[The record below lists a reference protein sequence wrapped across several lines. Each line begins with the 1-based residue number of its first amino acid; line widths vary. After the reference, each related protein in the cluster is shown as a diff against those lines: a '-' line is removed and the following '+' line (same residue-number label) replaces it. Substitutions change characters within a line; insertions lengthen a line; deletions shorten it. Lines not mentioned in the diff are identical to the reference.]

1 MASCK
6 SVASFCSGET
16 EVNHE
21 DRESEQAHLITVG
34 GGGRIRCDDGDNTNA
49 NVINNNNNNN
59 ISHFNMSDP
68 PHQPPSVCWELCS
81 ASARL
86 LCQAAAYC
94 RISRRCGEIC
104 CLRRVTEVVS
114 GGCFSTHNL
123 RFYPTSRSK
132 KNF

>member
-21 DRESEQAHLITVG
+21 GRESEQAHLITVG

-68 PHQPPSVCWELCS
+68 PANLLLFVGSFAAPLLVFCV
-81 ASARL
+81 RL
-86 LCQAAAYC
+86 LHIVGSADAAEKFAA
-94 RISRRCGEIC
+94 SVG
-104 CLRRVTEVVS
+104 
-114 GGCFSTHNL
+114 
-123 RFYPTSRSK
+123 
-132 KNF
+132 